1 MTTARAARGARNH
14 RNGSRAEDVACAA
27 LEADG
32 WRILARRLRTG
43 AGEIDVVADRDG
55 VLAVVEVKQ
64 RATLADAAAALS
76 SRQQHRLLAA
86 ADAMLAVHP
95 DWGAAGVRFDVMV
108 VDRTGAIRRIADAF
122 RLEA

>member
-1 MTTARAARGARNH
+1 MTTARAVRGARNH
-14 RNGSRAEDVACAA
+14 RNGSRAEDAACAA